1 MVTATA
7 LPARVRLMMNPIH
20 LMTFSCTCMPVHE
33 LKNWYPVDFSPP
45 KDEPSAGDAAT
56 EAAAGHLA
64 AKKTIYIYIYM
75 F

>member
-1 MVTATA
+1 
-7 LPARVRLMMNPIH
+7 
-20 LMTFSCTCMPVHE
+20 MPVHE